1 MTVMELKN
9 ALKKL
14 ELDNKKKEKGMIELE
29 SHLEAKNKMISTLS
43 SQNASCS
50 SAIEVL
56 KVQSSQMTA
65 ENQSVVG

>member
-1 MTVMELKN
+1 MELKN

-29 SHLEAKNKMISTLS
+29 SHLEAKNKMISTLT

-50 SAIEVL
+50 SAIEVF
-56 KVQSSQMTA
+56 KVQSSQMIA
-65 ENQSVVG
+65 ENQSVVS